1 MSSSLLPITYRSI
14 LGVAL
19 PMMVS
24 GFIQSI
30 VLITDSAFISR
41 YSVEGF
47 DAVGN
52 AGLAYITFYMMLLG
66 MSDGAQILMAR
77 RIGES
82 RADQLGRILN
92 ATWIILGVL
101 AVLFFVVLTL
111 FIPSWISS
119 YSRNQEVARLQ
130 GEFIQHRSFALFFC
144 FFAFKF

>member
-1 MSSSLLPITYRSI
+1 
-14 LGVAL
+14 
-19 PMMVS
+19 MMVS

-66 MSDGAQILMAR
+66 MADGAQILMAR

-82 RADQLGRILN
+82 RNDQLGRILN
-92 ATWIILGVL
+92 ATWFVLGVL
-101 AVLFFVVLTL
+101 ALLFFLVLT
-111 FIPSWISS
+111 FVIPDLIEW
-119 YSRNQEVARLQ
+119 YSKNKNVENHPSTPIHQT
-130 GEFIQHRSFALFFC
+130 FFREN
-144 FFAFKF
+144 KS